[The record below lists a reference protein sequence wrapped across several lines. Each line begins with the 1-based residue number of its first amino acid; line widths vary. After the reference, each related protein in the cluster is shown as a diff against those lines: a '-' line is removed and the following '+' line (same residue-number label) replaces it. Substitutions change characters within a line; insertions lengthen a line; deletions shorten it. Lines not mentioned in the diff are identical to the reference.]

1 MGWAQLALLFAFMFW
16 LTLAKAQHHSRAK
29 VQVVL
34 VVIDAVVDGGD
45 MIISGKSSV
54 SVRGRRAK
62 RTARMRNAQQ
72 QLAEELPRGAM

>member
-1 MGWAQLALLFAFMFW
+1 
-16 LTLAKAQHHSRAK
+16 
-29 VQVVL
+29 
-34 VVIDAVVDGGD
+34 

>member
-1 MGWAQLALLFAFMFW
+1 
-16 LTLAKAQHHSRAK
+16 
-29 VQVVL
+29 
-34 VVIDAVVDGGD
+34 

-54 SVRGRRAK
+54 SARGRRAK